1 MRRAAKVLRDR
12 RTLATWSTIV
22 ERPLVD
28 ATDPFRSIAEA
39 VSFAARAHKHQL
51 RKDKETPYIAH
62 PVRVCLVIRHV
73 FGIDD
78 PSVLAAAVLHDTIE
92 DTTTDYDDLA
102 ERFGTDVADTVAA
115 MTKDM
120 RLPEPEREPAYLK
133 QLLAGGWQVAVCKLA
148 DGYDNLSDF
157 AALPPAGQQ
166 KQLGKMAEYLE
177 ALRPAVPPEARRA
190 FEIVAAKVE
199 SLKSFR

>member
-1 MRRAAKVLRDR
+1 M
-12 RTLATWSTIV
+12 

-78 PSVLAAAVLHDTIE
+78 PSVLAAAGLHDTIE